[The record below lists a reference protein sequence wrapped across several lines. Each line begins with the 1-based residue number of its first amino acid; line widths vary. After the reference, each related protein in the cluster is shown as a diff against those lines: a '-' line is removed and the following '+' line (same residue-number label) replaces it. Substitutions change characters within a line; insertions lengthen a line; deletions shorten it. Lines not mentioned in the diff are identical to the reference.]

1 MIDQKKNDA
10 IDLRWNA
17 AQGRLNR
24 TQLAFLPILIDHDFV
39 GGKIYFPGDGL
50 GVGAE
55 NHAAHTNLGM
65 TCDAQQ
71 VLEKRAP
78 LIGEKRFW
86 RSHAAGC
93 AAREDDGSE
102 HATSFSV
109 ESSRDENRK
118 LTSCVSLIRHCGEWR

>member
-10 IDLRWNA
+10 IDLRGNA

-24 TQLAFLPILIDHDFV
+24 TQLALFPILIDDDFV
-39 GGKIYFPGDGL
+39 GGKIYFFSDGL

-55 NHAAHTNLGM
+55 NHTAYTNLGV
-65 TCDAQQ
+65 TCDVQQ
-71 VLEKRAP
+71 VLKKRTP
-78 LIGEKRFW
+78 LIGEKRLG
-86 RSHAAGC
+86 RSHATGC

-109 ESSRDENRK
+109 A
-118 LTSCVSLIRHCGEWR
+118 